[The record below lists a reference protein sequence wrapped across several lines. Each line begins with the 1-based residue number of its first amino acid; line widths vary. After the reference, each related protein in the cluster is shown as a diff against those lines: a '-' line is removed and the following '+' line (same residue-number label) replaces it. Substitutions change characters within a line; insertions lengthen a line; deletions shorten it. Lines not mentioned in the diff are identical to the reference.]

1 MGESMAKWKSALIR
15 GLSIVLPL
23 KGGKEQDKWVIFD
36 VLPLKRGGYFVD
48 LAAAD
53 GVNTSNTYVLEKV
66 FGWDGICIEPN
77 PGFLRKLR
85 KSRSCIIE
93 DAVVS
98 DTVGDVRFR
107 IDNRSLGGI
116 VADDTDNNPRLR
128 SDQLETATVI
138 ERRSDTLNSILDRNA
153 APGVIDYLSLDVEG
167 AEERV
172 IRSLDFDR
180 YTFMCMTIE
189 RPTPMVNEIL
199 FANDYVFVRNR
210 DFDSFYV
217 HRSMLETC
225 DIVCEPFEQVPPK
238 DR

>member
-1 MGESMAKWKSALIR
+1 MMPWKLAFLRS
-15 GLSIVLPL
+15 LSFAFPF

-53 GVNTSNTYVLEKV
+53 GVSTSNTYVLEKI
-66 FGWDGICIEPN
+66 FGWTGICIEPN
-77 PGFLRKLR
+77 PGFLPKLR
-85 KSRSCIIE
+85 KRRNCIIE

-98 DTVGDVRFR
+98 DRFENVKFR

-128 SDQLETATVI
+128 GNQLEAATVI
-138 ERRSDTLNSILDRNA
+138 ERRSDTLMSILERNG
-153 APGVIDYLSLDVEG
+153 APAVIDYLSLDVEG

-180 YTFMCMTIE
+180 YMFRCMTIE
-189 RPTPMVNEIL
+189 RPTPRVNELL
-199 FANDYVFVRNR
+199 FANAYVFFKNC

-217 HRSMLETC
+217 HRSVLETRC
-225 DIVCEPFEQVPPK
+225 IVCEPFEQVPPK
-238 DR
+238 NR

>member
-1 MGESMAKWKSALIR
+1 MGDSMMQWKLALVR
-15 GLSIVLPL
+15 RLGFLLPF

-36 VLPLKRGGYFVD
+36 VLPLKRGGYFID

-53 GVNTSNTYVLEKV
+53 GVNTSNTYALEKV
-66 FGWDGICIEPN
+66 FGWTGICIEPN
-77 PGFLRKLR
+77 PGFLTRLR
-85 KSRSCIIE
+85 KRRNCIIE

-98 DTVGDVRFR
+98 DRIEDVRFR

-128 SDQLETATVI
+128 GDQIETATMI
-138 ERRSDTLNSILDRNA
+138 ERKSDTLISILERHA
-153 APGVIDYLSLDVEG
+153 APEVIDYLSLDVEG
-167 AEERV
+167 CEERV

-180 YTFMCMTIE
+180 YTFRCMTIE
-189 RPTPMVNEIL
+189 RPTPTVNEIL
-199 FANDYVFVRNR
+199 LANAYVFVKNR

-217 HRSMLETC
+217 HRSVLETR
-225 DIVCEPFEQVPPK
+225 DIECEPFEQIPPK

>member
-1 MGESMAKWKSALIR
+1 MMQWKLALVR
-15 GLSIVLPL
+15 RLSFLLPF

-53 GVNTSNTYVLEKV
+53 GVNTSNTYALEKV
-66 FGWDGICIEPN
+66 FGWTGICIEAN
-77 PGFLRKLR
+77 PDFVNKLEKR
-85 KSRSCIIE
+85 RSCIIE

-98 DTVGDVRFR
+98 DRIEGVRFR

-128 SDQLETATVI
+128 GDQLETATVI
-138 ERRSDTLNSILDRNA
+138 ERKSDTLISILERHG

-167 AEERV
+167 SEERV

-180 YTFMCMTIE
+180 YTFRCMTIE
-189 RPTPMVNEIL
+189 RPTPRVNEIL
-199 FANDYVFVRNR
+199 LANAYVFVKNRN
-210 DFDSFYV
+210 FDSFYV
-217 HRSMLETC
+217 HRSVLETC
-225 DIVCEPFEQVPPK
+225 DIACEPFEQIPPK